1 MSILVGAFAV
11 LVGLSCAYWLLG
23 LWGLVKLERELPRL
37 GAPGIPEPARWPRVS
52 LVIPA
57 CNEVDTLEAAVA
69 SRLAQD
75 YPELELVLV
84 DDRSTDGTSA
94 LVDRLAAADARV
106 KALHIT
112 HLPEGW
118 LGKLHALHRGAEAA
132 TGDWLLFTDADV
144 HFAPDTV
151 RRAMALCAARS
162 WDFLTVLFRLRPTS
176 FLLDTAVSTTMRMI
190 GTAARLHRVADP
202 GSSASMGAG
211 VFNLVH
217 RDMLARTRGFEWLK
231 LEIADDAAFGQMVK
245 RAGGRCGVA
254 HALGHVSVELY
265 PSLRAMARGCEKSG
279 FGVMG
284 QFSNTRLVLSCLIF
298 LIIETAPL
306 LALAPGW
313 PSWLRVSGLVGTG
326 MALATCALASH
337 VLRRPLGATLAFPVG
352 TLLFVTILLRSGW
365 LGWRRGGIVWRGTL
379 YPTPMLRTGVRFEA
393 PF

>member
-1 MSILVGAFAV
+1 MTILVGAFAV
-11 LVGLSCAYWLLG
+11 LVGLSCVYWLMG
-23 LWGLVKLERELPRL
+23 MWGFMRLEQALPRL
-37 GAPGIPEPARWPRVS
+37 GAPGIPEPTRWPRVS

-57 CNEVDTLEAAVA
+57 CNEVDSLEAAVA

-75 YPELELVLV
+75 YPELEVVLI
-84 DDRSTDGTSA
+84 DDRSSDGTSA

-151 RRAMALCAARS
+151 RRAMALCEARS
-162 WDFLTVLFRLRPTS
+162 WDFLTVLFRLRPTT

-202 GSSASMGAG
+202 TSSASMGAG
-211 VFNLVH
+211 VFNLVR

-254 HALGHVSVELY
+254 HALDRVSVELY
-265 PSLRAMARGCEKSG
+265 PSMRAMARGCEKSG
-279 FGVMG
+279 FGVLG
-284 QFSNTRLVLSCLIF
+284 QLSNTRLVLSCLLF
-298 LIIETAPL
+298 LLIETAPL

-313 PSWLRVSGLVGTG
+313 PEWLRVAGLAGTG

-337 VLRRPLGATLAFPVG
+337 VLRRPLLATLAYPVG
-352 TLLFVTILLRSGW
+352 TLLFVFLMLRSGW

-379 YPTPMLRTGVRFEA
+379 YPTEMLRAGIRYET